1 MNGISVETVLG
12 ALVGMAVA
20 GVILALLL
28 RARVLDMTFDER
40 QERARGVAYKWGF
53 LTMAVCLALYGVSD
67 LLLGRWCDALAGVV
81 LCFCVAGTVFASV
94 CIRKGAYMGLRESRR
109 TVLPFLI
116 SATALNLLVG
126 IQQVAEGGVVVQGIL
141 TYRATNLLLGLTC
154 LAILLVYLATP
165 ASAPEEDEE

>member
-12 ALVGMAVA
+12 ALVGLAMA
-20 GVILALLL
+20 GVLAAVLF
-28 RARVLDMTFDER
+28 RAKVLDMTFDER

-67 LLLGRWCDALAGVV
+67 LLLGQWCDALAGAV

-116 SATALNLLVG
+116 WAAALNLLVG

-165 ASAPEEDEE
+165 ASAPEEDEA

>member
-1 MNGISVETVLG
+1 MRGISMETILG
-12 ALVGMAVA
+12 VLVGLAMA
-20 GVILALLL
+20 GVLVAVLF
-28 RARVLDMTFDER
+28 RAKVLDMTFDER

>member
-20 GVILALLL
+20 GVIVAVLF
-28 RARVLDMTFDER
+28 RAKVLDMTFDER

>member
-1 MNGISVETVLG
+1 MRGISMETILG
-12 ALVGMAVA
+12 VLVGLAMA
-20 GVILALLL
+20 GVLVAVLF
-28 RARVLDMTFDER
+28 RAKVLDMTFDER

-67 LLLGRWCDALAGVV
+67 LLLGRWCDGLAGAV

-126 IQQVAEGGVVVQGIL
+126 IQQMAGGGVVVQGIL
-141 TYRATNLLLGLTC
+141 TYRATNLLLGITC
-154 LAILLVYLATP
+154 LVILLVYLATP

>member
-1 MNGISVETVLG
+1 MRGISMETILG
-12 ALVGMAVA
+12 VLVGLAMA
-20 GVILALLL
+20 GVLVAVLF
-28 RARVLDMTFDER
+28 RAKVLDMTFDER

-67 LLLGRWCDALAGVV
+67 LLLGRWCDGLAGAV

-94 CIRKGAYMGLRESRR
+94 CIRKGAYMGLQESRR

-126 IQQVAEGGVVVQGIL
+126 IQQMAEGGVVVQGIL
-141 TYRATNLLLGLTC
+141 TYRATNLLLGITC
-154 LAILLVYLATP
+154 LVILLVYLATP
-165 ASAPEEDEE
+165 VSAPEEDEA